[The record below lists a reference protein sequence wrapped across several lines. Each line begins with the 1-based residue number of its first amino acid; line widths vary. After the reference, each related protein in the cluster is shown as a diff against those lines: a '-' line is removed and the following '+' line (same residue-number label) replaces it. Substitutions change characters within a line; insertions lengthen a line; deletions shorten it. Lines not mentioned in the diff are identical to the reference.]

1 MRKTIFGFSLL
12 TLLLWSSIGYSKNSL
27 ARRSLLGKEPFHFL
41 TENTQENLDR
51 KKNYSLI
58 QNLVHIISDPQDGL
72 IHFLNLELNED
83 GSIINLIRQ
92 IEDSNDK
99 QIVSMVDLMKKPA
112 VLARAADRDI
122 LILKCNACN
131 AENGGSIQL
140 DYLYNGMTMSYKH
153 LKLDLVKDGEWK
165 LFPRNNS
172 HDKSQQNNHEKIISL
187 RLVPRVV
194 FGQLVGIKEIL
205 VNK

>member
-1 MRKTIFGFSLL
+1 MRKTISNFSLL
-12 TLLLWSSIGYSKNSL
+12 TLLLWSFVGYSKIGQ
-27 ARRSLLGKEPFHFL
+27 ARRSILGKEPFHFL
-41 TENTQENLDR
+41 TNNTKNNLDSQ
-51 KKNYSLI
+51 KNYSLV

-72 IHFLNLELNED
+72 IHFLNLELDEQ
-83 GSIINLIRQ
+83 GSILNFIRQ
-92 IEDSNDK
+92 IENSDDK
-99 QIVSMVDLMKKPA
+99 QIVSMLDLMKKPI

-122 LILKCNACN
+122 LILKCHACTP
-131 AENGGSIQL
+131 ENGGGLQL
-140 DYLYNGMTMSYKH
+140 DYLHNGMTMSYKN

-165 LFPRNNS
+165 LFPSKNKEN
-172 HDKSQQNNHEKIISL
+172 KIVSL

>member
-12 TLLLWSSIGYSKNSL
+12 TLLLWSSVGYSKNSL
-27 ARRSLLGKEPFHFL
+27 TRRSLLGKEPFHFL
-41 TENTQENLDR
+41 TENIQDNLNT
-51 KKNYSLI
+51 KYSVI

-83 GSIINLIRQ
+83 GSIINFIRQ
-92 IEDSNDK
+92 TEDNNDK
-99 QIVSMVDLMKKPA
+99 QIVSMADLIKKPA

-131 AENGGSIQL
+131 AESGGSLQL

-153 LKLDLVKDGEWK
+153 LKLDLIKDGEWK
-165 LFPRNNS
+165 LFSPKNS
-172 HDKSQQNNHEKIISL
+172 HDKIISL

-205 VNK
+205 VNR

>member
-12 TLLLWSSIGYSKNSL
+12 TLLLWSSVGYSKNSL
-27 ARRSLLGKEPFHFL
+27 TRRSLLGKEPFHFL
-41 TENTQENLDR
+41 TENIQDNLNT
-51 KKNYSLI
+51 KYSVI

-83 GSIINLIRQ
+83 GSIINFIRQ
-92 IEDSNDK
+92 TEDNNDK
-99 QIVSMVDLMKKPA
+99 QIVSMLDLIKKPA

-122 LILKCNACN
+122 LIIKCNACS
-131 AENGGSIQL
+131 AENGGSLQL

-153 LKLDLVKDGEWK
+153 LKLDLIKDGEWK
-165 LFPRNNS
+165 LFSQKNS
-172 HDKSQQNNHEKIISL
+172 HDKIISL

-205 VNK
+205 VNR